1 MKTNNIK
8 YSIIFPTYDPENKK
22 DFVQESMESFKKYAD
37 GCDHEF
43 IIVKDVKG
51 YSNAINE
58 GLHRAN
64 GDYIIIA
71 SDDTIVRES
80 YPEKLTADNA
90 IVSWRFVPFT
100 MSGEYIPDGS
110 LYGFS
115 REVYKKM
122 GDMDTAYVGG
132 YGCDEVDHFFSAK
145 DAGVEFKAVKLDVT
159 HLENKTFETY
169 WTPEKKAMSDRNRDI
184 FYDKWH
190 KKYKLNK

>member
-1 MKTNNIK
+1 MK

-22 DFVQESMESFKKYAD
+22 DFVQESMESFKKHAS
-37 GCDHEF
+37 GFDHEF

-58 GLHRAN
+58 GLHRAT

-80 YPEKLTADNA
+80 YLEKLTADNA
-90 IVSWRFVPFT
+90 IVSWRFVQFYMT
-100 MSGEYIPDGS
+100 QEDMPDGS

-115 REVYKKM
+115 REVYEKM

-132 YGCDEVDHFFSAK
+132 YGCDEVDHFFAGKS
-145 DAGVEFKAVKLDVT
+145 AGVEFKAVPIDVT
-159 HLENKTFETY
+159 HMENKTFQTY
-169 WTPEKKAMSDRNRDI
+169 WTPEKEAMTLRNVEI
-184 FYDKWH
+184 FYNKWSG
-190 KKYKLNK
+190 KYKLNI